1 MRRWIPATAVLLA
14 AGAVVGALGLG
25 VARLMGTSA
34 TPSVQ
39 VSVPFNLV
47 GLETQRPPF
56 SVGGQP
62 PPTVALPAQGSMVL
76 ETTGAHLATPQ
87 PRLLADLDPDHV
99 RPIASVAKAM
109 TALVVVA
116 AHPLG
121 AGESG
126 PVLTMT
132 AADVALYK
140 SAVAANGS
148 NVPVFAGERLSER
161 QLLEGLLVPSGNNL
175 AETLA
180 NWVSGGSVDAFV
192 VALNARAAGL
202 GMTHTHFVDASG
214 FDDRT
219 VSTAADLVRLG
230 RAVLDQP
237 ALAQIVGMA
246 AITLPDGTTL
256 PNTDALV
263 GHQPGWL
270 GIKTGHDDQAGYCL
284 LFAARLTARNG
295 TSPDDDITYVG
306 AVLAQPPDG
315 AVAAARAAV
324 ESAAAGYV
332 AIDAAAVSSGPGIRG
347 TASTAWGG
355 SADLMLGT
363 VLHSERVAVRAGDGL
378 TLRAVAEPAPAP
390 LPAGARVGRAEEL
403 FGGRVVATWAIITGA
418 ELPGPSFWD
427 RVLGRAG

>member
-1 MRRWIPATAVLLA
+1 MRRWIPAAALLLA
-14 AGAVVGALGLG
+14 AGVVVAALGLG
-25 VARLMGTSA
+25 GARLITTPA
-34 TPSVQ
+34 TPTVQ
-39 VSVPFNLV
+39 VSLPDNLV
-47 GLETQRPPF
+47 GIDAKAPALA
-56 SVGGQP
+56 VGGQP
-62 PPTVALPAQGSMVL
+62 PPAVALPAQGSMAL
-76 ETTGAHLATPQ
+76 ETIGAHLATPQ
-87 PRLLADLDPDHV
+87 PRTLAALDQEHV

-109 TALVVVA
+109 TALVVVD
-116 AHPLG
+116 AHPLH

-132 AADVALYK
+132 AGDVALYK
-140 SAVAANGS
+140 AAVAANGS
-148 NVPVFAGERLSER
+148 NVPVFVGEQLSER

-180 NWVSGGSVDAFV
+180 RWVSGGFVDAFV
-192 VALNARAAGL
+192 AMLNSRAAGL
-202 GMTHTHFVDASG
+202 GMTHTHFADASG

-230 RAVLDQP
+230 RAILEHP
-237 ALAQIVGMA
+237 ALAEIVGMP

-306 AVLAQPPDG
+306 AVLGQPPDG

-324 ESAAAGYV
+324 ASAAAGYV
-332 AIDAAAVSSGPGIRG
+332 AVDAATVSSGPDVRG
-347 TASTAWGG
+347 TVTTAWGG
-355 SADLMLGT
+355 RADLMLGT
-363 VLHSERVAVRAGDGL
+363 VLHSERVAVRAGDDL
-378 TLRAVAEPAPAP
+378 TLRAFAEPAPAP

-403 FGGRVVATWAIITGA
+403 FGGRVVATWAVITGG